1 VVRRPAKVD
10 VFESQSGAET
20 IPTSASC
27 QHSISKWREYTEEL
41 TILEE
46 DREALLD
53 EKIGVEDYE
62 SK

>member
-1 VVRRPAKVD
+1 MD